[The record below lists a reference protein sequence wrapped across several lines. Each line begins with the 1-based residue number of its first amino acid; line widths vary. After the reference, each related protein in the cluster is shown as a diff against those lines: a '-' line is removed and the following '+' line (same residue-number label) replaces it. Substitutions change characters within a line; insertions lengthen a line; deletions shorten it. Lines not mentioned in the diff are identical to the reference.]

1 MQAAQDWARQYDPD
15 PLRLTP
21 HLYVPQLTLAKV
33 WLTQDTPNG
42 RQEAAKLLER
52 LHGLAVS
59 MHNTRVRID
68 VLALQAWL
76 HDAEGAEPAALEKLS
91 GAIALAEP
99 GGFIRAFVDLGLP
112 MADLLNRLLK
122 RRVAVAYIEAL
133 LAAFGT
139 DADPVRSAAS
149 APPAPGTSPAVISA
163 PSLVEPLTTRELD
176 ILELLAQRYQD
187 KEIAAQLSIAPT
199 TVRTHLKHLYQKL
212 LVSTRRQA
220 VAKGHALGL
229 LTHR

>member
-1 MQAAQDWARQYDPD
+1 
-15 PLRLTP
+15 LRLTP

-33 WLTQDTPNG
+33 WLTEDTPNS
-42 RQEAAKLLER
+42 RQEAAELLER

-76 HDAEGAEPAALEKLS
+76 HDVQGDEPAALEKLTN
-91 GAIALAEP
+91 ALALAEP

-112 MADLLNRLLK
+112 MANLLNRLLK
-122 RRVAVAYIEAL
+122 RHGHAAYIEAL

-139 DADPVRSAAS
+139 AADPVMLAAS
-149 APPAPGTSPAVISA
+149 APPGTSPAVISA
-163 PSLVEPLTTRELD
+163 PPLVEPLTTRELD

-187 KEIAAQLSIAPT
+187 KEIAAQLCIAPT
-199 TVRTHLKHLYQKL
+199 TVKTHLKHLYQKL
-212 LVSTRRQA
+212 RVNTRRQA
-220 VAKGHALGL
+220 VTQGQALGL